1 MSKLIS
7 FALSFFSGDKKLYIA
22 LGLSL
27 ILLGYFYLRLDS
39 TKAKLEK
46 SQSDLAL
53 ALEINRNNEAKL
65 KELTQIHKAELKAI
79 NEANT
84 QKNEVKESVQ
94 YVKEYIYKSNENNI
108 TKLFNDVVD
117 RLWDANSTSSNQNRN
132 SKSYNSARVINTKPP
147 WKANSKKWTR
157 YFKCLFYAFL
167 QIQTVWNSDKQ
178 NKGAK

>member
-27 ILLGYFYLRLDS
+27 ILLGYFYLRLDT

-53 ALEINRNNEAKL
+53 ALEINKNNEAKL

-79 NEANT
+79 NEANN
-84 QKNEVKESVQ
+84 QKNEVQKKVQ
-94 YVKEYIYKSNENNI
+94 YVKEYIYKSNENNL
-108 TKLFNDVVD
+108 TKLFNNVVD
-117 RLWDANSTSSNQNRN
+117 RLWSSNTTSSDKNRN
-132 SKSYNSARVINTKPP
+132 SKSENTTRATNIKPP
-147 WKANSKKWTR
+147 
-157 YFKCLFYAFL
+157 
-167 QIQTVWNSDKQ
+167 
-178 NKGAK
+178 

>member
-7 FALSFFSGDKKLYIA
+7 FALSFFSGYKKLYIA

-84 QKNEVKESVQ
+84 QKNQVQERVQ
-94 YVKEYIYKSNENNI
+94 YVKEYIYKSNENNL

-117 RLWDANSTSSNQNRN
+117 RLWDDNCASSNQNRN
-132 SKSYNSARVINTKPP
+132 SKSENTTRATNTKPH
-147 WKANSKKWTR
+147 
-157 YFKCLFYAFL
+157 
-167 QIQTVWNSDKQ
+167 
-178 NKGAK
+178 

>member
-79 NEANT
+79 NEANN
-84 QKNEVKESVQ
+84 QKNEVQKKVQ
-94 YVKEYIYKSNENNI
+94 YVKEYIYKSNENNL
-108 TKLFNDVVD
+108 TKLFNNVVD
-117 RLWDANSTSSNQNRN
+117 RLWDDNSTSSNQNRN
-132 SKSYNSARVINTKPP
+132 SKS
-147 WKANSKKWTR
+147 
-157 YFKCLFYAFL
+157 
-167 QIQTVWNSDKQ
+167 
-178 NKGAK
+178 

>member
-7 FALSFFSGDKKLYIA
+7 FALSFFSGDKKLYIT

-79 NEANT
+79 NEANN
-84 QKNEVKESVQ
+84 QKNEVQKKVQ

-117 RLWDANSTSSNQNRN
+117 RLWDANRASGNQNRN
-132 SKSYNSARVINTKPP
+132 SKS
-147 WKANSKKWTR
+147 
-157 YFKCLFYAFL
+157 
-167 QIQTVWNSDKQ
+167 
-178 NKGAK
+178 

>member
-1 MSKLIS
+1 MINLL
-7 FALSFFSGDKKLYIA
+7 FGNAKLYIA
-22 LGLSL
+22 LVSMA
-27 ILLGYFYLRLDS
+27 ILAGYFYLRLDS

-79 NEANT
+79 NEANN
-84 QKNEVKESVQ
+84 QKNEVQKKVQ

-117 RLWDANSTSSNQNRN
+117 RLWDANRASSNQNRN
-132 SKSYNSARVINTKPP
+132 SKSENTARVINIKSP
-147 WKANSKKWTR
+147 
-157 YFKCLFYAFL
+157 
-167 QIQTVWNSDKQ
+167 
-178 NKGAK
+178 